1 MPSSTLTSTKLSV
14 RDVSCSLLRVNGN
27 DIDTNFDVDT
37 FIANLDLSN
46 NVGLAGVTIAEFA
59 RVIDSDYVDSTYI
72 TGNTL
77 TLTLSDDNIDTK
89 NYASITT
96 GMSTGSNGDLNLSE
110 APDSGVAVGL
120 ESDGNLYNTK
130 VRLLGTSTSYDGN
143 IIMINRPSDDWAD
156 SWNSHKIGFRCMQNG
171 NEADDWDG
179 YIYCRGYQ
187 YRNHATTPVSAD
199 LRGWHICCDLVIQ
212 AQQKATHVTRFS
224 DRRLKKNIVPIKNAM
239 ESINKLNIVHYI
251 KTHPAG
257 GRKKEIGVIAQEVE
271 ATNDLN
277 LIRSVRPPMTKDDYY
292 NVEYAQL
299 HYIAI
304 KALQELHDEYEKFK
318 EEKNK
323 KLLHL
328 MERITALEN
337 KKNIKY

>member
-1 MPSSTLTSTKLSV
+1 MVTASLTSTKLNV
-14 RDVSCSLLRVNGN
+14 RDVSCSLLLVNGEN
-27 DIDTNFDVDT
+27 IPPVFDVDT

-46 NVGLAGVTIAEFA
+46 NVGLAGVTIDEFA

-77 TLTLSDDNIDTK
+77 TLTLSDDNIDTG

-96 GMSTGSNGDLNLSE
+96 GMSTESNGDLNLSE
-110 APDSGVAVGL
+110 APDSGVSVGVD
-120 ESDGNLYNTK
+120 SDPNLYNDS
-130 VRLLGTSTSYDGN
+130 VRLLGTSTYWSGT
-143 IIMINRPSDDWAD
+143 IIKLNSPSDDLAD
-156 SWNSHKIGFRCMQNG
+156 TWNSYKIGFRCMNNG
-171 NEADDWDG
+171 TEDDSWDG

-187 YRNHATTPVSAD
+187 YRNLPHVPASD
-199 LRGWHICCDLVIQ
+199 QGWHICCDLVIQ
-212 AQQKATHVTRFS
+212 AQHKATHVTRFS

-239 ESINKLNIVHYI
+239 ESINKLKIVHYI
-251 KTHPAG
+251 KTYPAG

-299 HYIAI
+299 YYIAI

-318 EEKNK
+318 QEKNK

-328 MERITALEN
+328 VERITALEN
-337 KKNIKY
+337 KKK

>member
-27 DIDTNFDVDT
+27 DIDTNFDAAT
-37 FIANLDLSN
+37 FISNLDLSFN
-46 NVGLAGVTIAEFA
+46 GLGGDTIDNYA
-59 RVIDSDYVDSTYI
+59 RVINSNYVSSTNI
-72 TGNTL
+72 FNNQL
-77 TLTLSDDNIDTK
+77 NITLSDSQIDTN
-89 NYASITT
+89 NYSIITT
-96 GMSTGSNGDLNLSE
+96 DRMYAT
-110 APDSGVAVGL
+110 
-120 ESDGNLYNTK
+120 SDGNLNFSDSGAGVSVGVGSDENIFNED
-130 VRLLGTSTSYDGN
+130 VRAISTITAQNHADAWPSY
-143 IIMINRPSDDWAD
+143 A
-156 SWNSHKIGFRCMQNG
+156 IGFRCRENG
-171 NEADDWDG
+171 GNPESWYG
-179 YIYCRGYQ
+179 YLYCRGYQ
-187 YRNHATTPVSAD
+187 YRNMSWVAAGN
-199 LRGWHICCDLVIQ
+199 RRWHICCDLVIQ
-212 AQQKATHVTRFS
+212 AQHRAHNVTRYS

-239 ESINKLNIVHYI
+239 ESINKLKIVHYI

-304 KALQELHDEYEKFK
+304 KAFQELHDEYEKFK

-337 KKNIKY
+337 KKNEK

>member
-27 DIDTNFDVDT
+27 DIDTNFDAAT
-37 FIANLDLSN
+37 FVSNLNLSFN
-46 NVGLAGVTIAEFA
+46 GLDGDSIQNYA

-96 GMSTGSNGDLNLSE
+96 GMSTDSNGDLNLSE
-110 APDSGVAVGL
+110 APDSGVAVGW
-120 ESDGNLYNTK
+120 SSSTNLYNTK
-130 VRLLGTSTSYDGN
+130 VRLLGTSTSFNDHGL
-143 IIMINRPSDDWAD
+143 IMIHRPSDDWAD
-156 SWNSHKIGFRCMQNG
+156 SWNSHKIGFRCMENG
-171 NEADDWDG
+171 NEAANWDG

-187 YRNHATTPVSAD
+187 YRNHVTTPVTAD

-239 ESINKLNIVHYI
+239 ESINKLKIVHYI

-337 KKNIKY
+337 KKK